1 MTNKLKEKWLHLYGV
16 AQLIGVMKPWE
27 DFAESDRFTYIWK
40 DKSKTIFFSLIGQS
54 AQKFGIACYV
64 GEEDYIRARV
74 RLTEKNDKHEPV
86 FMLQNALIC
95 LWDDREDLS
104 KESYALI
111 KELGFKP
118 RGKGAWLHFDRYEI
132 GYAPVSLDEKEV
144 DLLTTALENLH
155 MMLRAIYE
163 QGLDPEFDKGKNLV
177 RWYEPKDKLY
187 YTHPFEIDIPKEII
201 THPLVTVREND
212 WMREVRSMPKADYS
226 VELDWSYV
234 GLIFDDED
242 GRETFPRLLLAVEPK
257 DGYIIENKMLSPSQN
272 QPGIVFNVLDCLI
285 ERYGKPSEIAICD
298 EDLKGIL
305 TDVCKKVG
313 IKLTVKKRLSAVNNA
328 RKKLLAQIR
337 AL

>member
-1 MTNKLKEKWLHLYGV
+1 M
-16 AQLIGVMKPWE
+16 
-27 DFAESDRFTYIWK
+27 
-40 DKSKTIFFSLIGQS
+40 
-54 AQKFGIACYV
+54 
-64 GEEDYIRARV
+64 RARV
-74 RLTEKNDKHEPV
+74 RLTQKNDKHEPV

-132 GYAPVSLDEKEV
+132 GYAPVPLDEKEV
-144 DLLTTALENLH
+144 DLLTTAFENLH

-187 YTHPFEIDIPKEII
+187 YTHPFEIDISKDII
-201 THPLVTVREND
+201 SHTVVTVQEND
-212 WMREVRSMPKADYS
+212 WMREVRSMKCADYS

-234 GLIFDDED
+234 GVIYDDNN
-242 GRETFPRLLLAVEPK
+242 GRGTIPRMLLAVEPK
-257 DGYIIENKMLSPSQN
+257 NGFILVNEMLSPSHN
-272 QPGIVFNVLDCLI
+272 QPGIVFNVLDHFV

-305 TDVCKKVG
+305 SDVCKKVG
-313 IKLTVKKRLSAVNNA
+313 IKLTVKKRLSAINNA
-328 RKKLLAQIR
+328 RKKILARIR
-337 AL
+337 

>member
-1 MTNKLKEKWLHLYGV
+1 MTNKLKEKWLHLYEV
-16 AQLIGVMKPWE
+16 AQQVGAMQPWE
-27 DFAESDRFTYIWK
+27 DFSESDRFTYIWK
-40 DKSKTIFFSLIGQS
+40 DKSKSVFFSFIGES
-54 AQKFGIACYV
+54 VQKFGIACYF

-95 LWDDREDLS
+95 LWDDREELG

-132 GYAPVSLDEKEV
+132 GYAPIPLDEKEV
-144 DLLTTALENLH
+144 DLLTTAFENLH

-177 RWYEPKDKLY
+177 RWYEPKDKLF
-187 YTHPFEIDIPKEII
+187 YTHPFEIEIPKGII
-201 THPLVTVREND
+201 THPQVTVREND
-212 WMREVRSMPKADYS
+212 WMREVRSMKSADYS

-234 GLIFDDED
+234 GVIYDDEE
-242 GRETFPRLLLAVEPK
+242 GRGTFPRMLLAVETK
-257 DGYIIENKMLSPSQN
+257 NGFILVNEMLSPSHN
-272 QPGIVFNVLDCLI
+272 QPGIVFNVLDHFV

-298 EDLKGIL
+298 EDLRGIL
-305 TDVCKKVG
+305 SDVCKKVG

-328 RKKLLAQIR
+328 RKTILAQIM
-337 AL
+337 

>member
-1 MTNKLKEKWLHLYGV
+1 MTNKLREKWLHLYEV
-16 AQLIGVMKPWE
+16 AQQIGLMNPWE

-40 DKSKTIFFSLIGQS
+40 DKSKTVFFSFIGKS
-54 AQKFGIACYV
+54 AKKYGIACYI
-64 GEEDYIRARV
+64 GESDYMRARV
-74 RLTEKNDKHEPV
+74 RLTAKNDKYEPV

-95 LWDDREDLS
+95 LWDDREDLR

-132 GYAPVSLDEKEV
+132 GYVPVSLQEKDI
-144 DLLTTALENLH
+144 DLLTVALENLH
-155 MMLRAIYE
+155 MMLRAVYE

-187 YTHPFEIDIPKEII
+187 YTHPFEIDISTGII
-201 THPLVTVREND
+201 NRPLVTVHEND
-212 WMREVRSMPKADYS
+212 WTREVRAMPSADYS

-234 GLIFDDED
+234 GLIYEDED
-242 GRETFPRLLLAVEPK
+242 GRETFPHLLLAVEPK
-257 DGYIIENKMLSPSQN
+257 NGLILVNEMLAPSQN
-272 QPGIVFNVLDCLI
+272 QPSIVCNMIDCLT

-298 EDLKGIL
+298 EDLRGIL
-305 TDVCKKVG
+305 TDPCKKVG

-328 RKKLLAQIR
+328 RKTILAQIQ
-337 AL
+337 